1 MPSRGRARARRTV
14 IGLVVAVLAV
24 SATALA
30 QFSLVSVADEVE
42 IGRETDR
49 QVRQQVPVL
58 GDRQV
63 AEYIESIGRQ
73 LAANAPGAEYP
84 YTFTVADYAELN
96 AFALPGGP
104 VWVHRGVLQAAG
116 NEAQVAAVLG
126 HEIAHIAERHAADQ
140 LTKSMVANGLLGL
153 LGALLGNEGGARTAR
168 IGAGLL
174 ANGVFLKFSRDDER
188 EADRV
193 GMEIVR
199 RAGWDPRGMVEFLQL
214 LQREQGR
221 NPSAVETFLS
231 THPSPEGRVER
242 LQAEAQSMGS
252 GRRTSRAF
260 TDMQRRLRQ
269 LPPAQRMKR

>member
-1 MPSRGRARARRTV
+1 MVSRRARPRRIALV
-14 IGLVVAVLAV
+14 LVVAVLAAA
-24 SATALA
+24 ATALA
-30 QFSLVSVADEVE
+30 QFSLISVRDEIE

-49 QVRQQVPVL
+49 QVRQQVPEL
-58 GDRQV
+58 RDRQV
-63 AEYIESIGRQ
+63 VAYVQQIGRQ
-73 LAANAPGAEYP
+73 LAAHAPGPEYP

-104 VWVHRGVLQAAG
+104 VWIHRGVLQAAT

-126 HEIAHIAERHAADQ
+126 HEIAHIAQRHAAEQ
-140 LTKSMVANGLLGL
+140 LSKSMVANGLLGL

-193 GMEIVR
+193 GMEIAY

-214 LQREQGR
+214 LQQEQR
-221 NPSAVETFLS
+221 RRPSAVETFFS
-231 THPSPEGRVER
+231 SHPSPEGRVEQ
-242 LQAEAQSMGS
+242 LQADARSMGT

-260 TDMQRRLRQ
+260 TDVQRRLRQ
-269 LPPAQRMKR
+269 LPPAQPMKK